1 MTIDYLAIFNSKP
14 ILDRIYINSTFGK
27 LRFAVKKNLRYLN
40 PYWEDIS
47 EWLMAD
53 ALDNKWDTEKPLP
66 IDNAAFVERLET
78 FLKENQVEVSPFLI
92 DESYLKDVDVISGA
106 DENIIS
112 WLIKP
117 EE

>member
-1 MTIDYLAIFNSKP
+1 MTVDYLTIFNSKP

-27 LRFAVKKNLRYLN
+27 LRFAVKKNLRYLD

-47 EWLMAD
+47 EWLKAD
-53 ALDNKWDTEKPLP
+53 ALDNNWDPEKPLP
-66 IDNAAFVERLET
+66 IEEKDFVARLEQ
-78 FLKENQVEVSPFLI
+78 FLKSNKVEISPFFI
-92 DESYLKDVDVISGA
+92 DESYLKTVDVINGI

-112 WLIKP
+112 WVIKP